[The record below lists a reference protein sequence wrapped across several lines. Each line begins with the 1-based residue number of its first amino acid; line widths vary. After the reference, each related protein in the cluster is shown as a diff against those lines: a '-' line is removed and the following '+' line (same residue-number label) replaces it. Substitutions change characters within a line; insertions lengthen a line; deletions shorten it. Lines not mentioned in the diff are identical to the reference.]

1 MSKKTTTRGESSE
14 TAPNLDQVRDI
25 LFGGQMRTLDRR
37 LAKMDEGVQREHER
51 MRADLNQRFEHL
63 EEWAKQ
69 KVEALDEKI
78 KSERT
83 KRTEEL
89 KMIRADLKKGLTD
102 LDRSLVQLDEA
113 KSGADSELRDQILA
127 LTKTV
132 SANIA
137 ALSDQ
142 LTGDLAR
149 VAAEL
154 RFDKTDTA
162 SLVELF
168 SDVARRLGESIQAPN
183 EE

>member
-89 KMIRADLKKGLTD
+89 KMIRADLKKRG
-102 LDRSLVQLDEA
+102 QL
-113 KSGADSELRDQILA
+113 S
-127 LTKTV
+127 
-132 SANIA
+132 
-137 ALSDQ
+137 
-142 LTGDLAR
+142 
-149 VAAEL
+149 
-154 RFDKTDTA
+154 
-162 SLVELF
+162 
-168 SDVARRLGESIQAPN
+168 
-183 EE
+183 